1 MILFSW
7 ISEIATYL
15 LLSGGDLIEKLKE
28 IWLNYRNQCLIGLAI
43 VIALVAYLGWQTKH
57 QEPVVS
63 NHMVVAKE
71 DHQKDSRRPKR
82 ICVDVKGAVNRPGI
96 YYLSRDS
103 RVQEAIEAAGGQ
115 NAKADLRTVNLA
127 KQLQDQ
133 QMIYIPVQGEQ
144 AIPTDATAGGAN
156 EGGSEKVN
164 INTANKD
171 ELQKLDGVGEKKAEK
186 IIEYR
191 QQHGEF
197 KSADDLKNVNGFGD
211 KTVAKLKDQLSV

>member
-1 MILFSW
+1 M
-7 ISEIATYL
+7 
-15 LLSGGDLIEKLKE
+15 
-28 IWLNYRNQCLIGLAI
+28 
-43 VIALVAYLGWQTKH
+43 KH
-57 QEPVVS
+57 QGPVVTS
-63 NHMVVAKE
+63 NQPTMARE
-71 DHQKDSRRPKR
+71 GHQAGDKRPKR

-115 NAKADLRTVNLA
+115 NSRADLRTVNLA

-133 QMIYIPVQGEQ
+133 QMIYVPSEGEQ
-144 AIPTDATAGGAN
+144 AIPTSATATDATGSN
-156 EGGSEKVN
+156 SEKIN

-171 ELQKLDGVGEKKAEK
+171 ELQKLDGIGEKKAEK

-211 KTVAKLKDQLSV
+211 KTVARLKDQLSV